1 VVVAEVHPPWPLDL
15 VDWGAARV
23 NPYLTLTREFNRG
36 ALRAIVSSGQAVV
49 LHRLAVSSKDGDWIV
64 REDPEALTH
73 VLEVLARHGARY
85 RFGAP
90 LDVRWMCGGWSS
102 HLEWRAGDVRLRTDF
117 VTRPARLD
125 TRDLAALW
133 REQAQAELPFVD
145 ARRLVE
151 IKKTDRERDYAFI
164 GELARL
170 LTTPR
175 DQLLASRSARDLLAL
190 ARAHA
195 ALARELVGERAL
207 LREALAG
214 EVRALEVALDA
225 ERRELM
231 QANARRLES
240 YERAAAAWAGAWP
253 ALDREI
259 SRLPL
264 AEAHRRMLARAE
276 ALLPVAAEAIR
287 S

>member
-1 VVVAEVHPPWPLDL
+1 
-15 VDWGAARV
+15 V

-64 REDPEALTH
+64 REEPGALAH
-73 VLEVLARHGARY
+73 VLDVLAQHGARY

-90 LDVRWMCGGWSS
+90 LDVRWMRGGWSS
-102 HLEWRAGDVRLRTDF
+102 HLEWRAGDVRIRTDF

-125 TRDLAALW
+125 PADLAALW
-133 REQAQAELPFVD
+133 REQAQAELPCVD

-151 IKKTDRERDYAFI
+151 IKKTDRERDYAVI

-175 DQLLASRSARDLLAL
+175 EQLLASRSARDLLAL
-190 ARAHA
+190 ARSDGG
-195 ALARELVGERAL
+195 LARRLAGERPL
-207 LREALAG
+207 LREALTG
-214 EVRALEVALDA
+214 DVRALEVALDA

-240 YERAAAAWAGAWP
+240 YERAAAAWARAWP
-253 ALDREI
+253 ALDQEI
-259 SRLPL
+259 ARQPL
-264 AEAHRRMLARAE
+264 AEAHRLMVARAE
-276 ALLPVAAEAIR
+276 ALLPVAADAIP